1 MTLMSLNE
9 ISELQLLNIIS
20 ITHVNLPVWKSV
32 GEAKY
37 PERIS
42 ESCDVNVLVVR
53 QVL

>member
-1 MTLMSLNE
+1 MSLIE
-9 ISELQLLNIIS
+9 INELQLLFIIS
-20 ITHVNLPVWKSV
+20 ITHVILPVLKSELV
-32 GEAKY
+32 REAKY